1 MKKYFLEL
9 SSRAEKDIEA
19 YIKSG
24 EKKKLERIYSFFEEL
39 EQHPETGT
47 GKPKR
52 LKHEFAGCWSRRI
65 DDKNRLVYKINDDI
79 VIVTIVAARNHYTDR

>member
-1 MKKYFLEL
+1 MKIYILEL
-9 SSRAEKDIEA
+9 TSRAEKDLEA

-24 EKKKLERIYSFFEEL
+24 ETKKIEKIYSLFEEL

-65 DDKNRLVYKINDDI
+65 DEKNRLVYKIDEGV
-79 VIVTIVAARNHYTDR
+79 VIVTIIAARHHYTD